1 MALHRGVRRVAGAVS
16 AALFASS
23 IWASGCG
30 TASDDK
36 GGDQALAGSGSPDGQ
51 GGAGGTAGFGNAGS
65 QTGGAGGSGGSGGAP
80 MLPPEVEVR
89 LDFELPQASESYVY
103 AANPEGGTVSIID
116 AESRHIQ
123 TLETGERP
131 TFLRTLAGTDDAI
144 VLNVGS
150 DDATIIRNP
159 DGRATTSNVAV
170 VRGAN
175 AIAVAPDGKHAVVYF
190 NASFSTA
197 GNASG
202 SLQDV
207 SVLKLERG
215 DDKVIDM
222 TVGFR
227 PRDVFF
233 AQDGSAAYM
242 VTEDGISVLDF
253 GDVEASGSGFAPK
266 ISLGDDIDQKTLDV
280 SVTPNGAYALARQPG
295 QSEVRL
301 INLRTGDIDVLD
313 LASLLPA
320 IEEQPSDE
328 DGGVEMPEPL
338 PVEIT
343 DLDLAASG
351 TVAAAVLRNQSSLL
365 VLPIPGAFEDVDSI
379 SVRKVEGTV
388 VGSAAVAPNG
398 KTALLYTTATP
409 IEHLTVVDLENE
421 DIAPRTLALRKAV
434 RAVAVAPDS
443 QTALVLHEKAQG
455 DPNEPGIDP
464 DVAIDRMY
472 GYSGVRI
479 ADGAVKL
486 QQTATPPG
494 AFTVVPDGSAIFV
507 LFRDDALAVREVH
520 RIDTR
525 SFLVT
530 PTRLASPPISIG
542 SVPQSDSVFVS
553 QDHPEGRIT
562 FIDWN
567 DGQKDTVTGFELNSR
582 IRD

>member
-1 MALHRGVRRVAGAVS
+1 MNGLLAC
-16 AALFASS
+16 S
-23 IWASGCG
+23 IWLIGCG
-30 TASDDK
+30 DDGLGEGSAQRGPSD
-36 GGDQALAGSGSPDGQ
+36 GANA
-51 GGAGGTAGFGNAGS
+51 GAGGTAGVGS
-65 QTGGAGGSGGSGGAP
+65 PVGGMGGGMASGGSSGVP
-80 MLPPEVEVR
+80 VLPPEVEVK
-89 LDFELPQASESYVY
+89 LDFELPQASESFVY
-103 AANPEGGTVSIID
+103 AANPEGGTVSIIN
-116 AESRHIQ
+116 AESRQIQ
-123 TLETGERP
+123 TLETGEQP

-170 VRGAN
+170 IRGAN

-207 SVLKLERG
+207 SVLKLEV
-215 DDKVIDM
+215 DHDAVIDM

-233 AQDGSAAYM
+233 ASDGSAAYV

-253 GDVEASGSGFAPK
+253 EDVEADGSGIAPR
-266 ISLGDDIDQKTLDV
+266 ISLGDDIVQKTLDV
-280 SVTPNGAYALARQPG
+280 SITPSGEYALARQPG
-295 QSEVRL
+295 ESEIRL
-301 INLRTGDIDVLD
+301 VNLRTREITPLD
-313 LASLLPA
+313 LATVLPA
-320 IEEQPSDE
+320 IEEEASDE
-328 DGGVEMPEPL
+328 DGGVPPEPA

-351 TVAAAVLRNQSSLL
+351 TVAAAVLRNQSSLV
-365 VLPIPGAFEDVDSI
+365 VLPIPGAFEDAGTISI
-379 SVRKVEGTV
+379 RRVEDTV
-388 VGSAAVAPNG
+388 VGSATLAPDG
-398 KTALLYTTATP
+398 KTALLYTTAAAV
-409 IEHLTVVDLENE
+409 EHITVVDLENE
-421 DIAPRTLALRKAV
+421 AEKPRTLALRKAV
-434 RAVAVAPDS
+434 RAVAIAPDS
-443 QTALVLHEKAQG
+443 QTALVLHEKAEG

-479 ADGAVKL
+479 SNGAVKL

-507 LFRDDALAVREVH
+507 LFRDDALAVREVQ
-520 RIDTR
+520 RIDTT

-530 PTRLASPPISIG
+530 PTRLASPPISVG
-542 SVPQSDSVFVS
+542 SVPQTDSVFVS

-562 FIDWN
+562 FIDWK

>member
-1 MALHRGVRRVAGAVS
+1 M
-16 AALFASS
+16 
-23 IWASGCG
+23 
-30 TASDDK
+30 
-36 GGDQALAGSGSPDGQ
+36 
-51 GGAGGTAGFGNAGS
+51 
-65 QTGGAGGSGGSGGAP
+65 
-80 MLPPEVEVR
+80 EVK
-89 LDFELPQASESYVY
+89 LDFELPQASESFVY
-103 AANPEGGTVSIID
+103 AANPEGGTVSIIN

-123 TLETGERP
+123 TLETGEQP

-159 DGRATTSNVAV
+159 GGRATTSNVAV
-170 VRGAN
+170 IRGAN

-197 GNASG
+197 GNTSG

-207 SVLKLERG
+207 SVLKLEV
-215 DDKVIDM
+215 DHDAVIDM

-233 AQDGSAAYM
+233 ASDGSAAYV

-253 GDVEASGSGFAPK
+253 DDVEADGSGIAPRV
-266 ISLGDDIDQKTLDV
+266 SLGDDIVQKTLDV
-280 SVTPNGAYALARQPG
+280 SVTPSGEYALARQPG
-295 QSEVRL
+295 QSEIRL
-301 INLRTGDIDVLD
+301 INLRTRDITLLD
-313 LASLLPA
+313 LATVLPA
-320 IEEQPSDE
+320 IEQEGSDE
-328 DGGVEMPEPL
+328 DGGMSDPEPA

-365 VLPIPGAFEDVDSI
+365 VLPIPQAFEDPRTISI
-379 SVRKVEGTV
+379 RKVENTV
-388 VGSAAVAPNG
+388 VGSATLAPNG
-398 KTALLYTTATP
+398 KTALLYTTAAAV
-409 IEHLTVVDLENE
+409 EHITVVDLENE
-421 DIAPRTLALRKAV
+421 DEKPRTLALRKAV
-434 RAVAVAPDS
+434 RAVAIAPDS
-443 QTALVLHEKAQG
+443 QTALVLHEKAEG

-479 ADGAVKL
+479 ENGAVKL
-486 QQTATPPG
+486 QQTTTPPG

-507 LFRDDALAVREVH
+507 LFRDDALGVREVQK
-520 RIDTR
+520 IDTT

-530 PTRLASPPISIG
+530 PTRLASPPISVG
-542 SVPQSDSVFVS
+542 SVPGNDVVFVS

-562 FIDWN
+562 FIDWK
-567 DGQKDTVTGFELNSR
+567 DGDKDTVTGFELNSR